1 MLRCVKMQFIAAI
14 IWLGNIFLASLQK
27 IESFQSTCGDNSFE
41 LILLVC
47 SWNV

>member
-1 MLRCVKMQFIAAI
+1 MQLIAAN
-14 IWLGNIFLASLQK
+14 IWLGNVFLASLQK
-27 IESFQSTCGDNSFE
+27 IESFQSICGDDSFE